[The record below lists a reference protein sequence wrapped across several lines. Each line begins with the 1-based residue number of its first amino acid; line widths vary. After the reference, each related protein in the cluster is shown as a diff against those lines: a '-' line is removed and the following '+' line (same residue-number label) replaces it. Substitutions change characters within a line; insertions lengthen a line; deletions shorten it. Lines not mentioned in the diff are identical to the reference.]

1 MIRFLT
7 RVGAFLLLLYVLGYA
22 AFAAMLPRPAG
33 DERTDAIVVL
43 TGGKGRIER
52 GFDLLEREAAPR
64 MLISG
69 VARTVRPGEL
79 AAAYDVDEGLLECC
93 VTLGR
98 EAFDT
103 RSNAD
108 EVKRWAERRRV
119 RTIRLVTNDLHMP
132 RAVYELR
139 KRIDD
144 NSLSILPDAVASDP
158 DLGAIFLEYNKY
170 LLGRAADLIGI

>member
-1 MIRFLT
+1 MIRLLVRT
-7 RVGAFLLLLYVLGYA
+7 GAFALLLYVLGFA
-22 AFAAMLPRPAG
+22 AFAVLLPQPAG

-43 TGGKGRIER
+43 TGGSGRIER
-52 GFDLLEREAAPR
+52 GFELIGRGLARR

-79 AAAYDVDEGLLECC
+79 AEAYDADPRLIACC

-98 EAFDT
+98 DSFDT

-108 EVKRWAERRRV
+108 EVARWVARRRI
-119 RTIRLVTNDLHMP
+119 RSIRLVTNDLHMP
-132 RAVYELR
+132 RASYEVR
-139 KRIDD
+139 KRAGGDLVIVADAVQTD
-144 NSLSILPDAVASDP
+144 PDARQ
-158 DLGAIFLEYNKY
+158 IYIEYNKY